1 MGSMH
6 DKPRVTDDIDEVC
19 TKCGKQSIMFFV
31 DGVCSWCLLKCEVCG
46 SSWACEHRGE
56 RKKKS

>member
-1 MGSMH
+1 MH